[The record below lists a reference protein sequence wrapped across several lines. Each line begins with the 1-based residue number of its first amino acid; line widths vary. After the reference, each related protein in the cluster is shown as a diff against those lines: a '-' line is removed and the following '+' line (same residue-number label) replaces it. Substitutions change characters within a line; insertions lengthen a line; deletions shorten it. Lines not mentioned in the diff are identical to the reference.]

1 MPPTNA
7 ADTGGGAK
15 PKERMTAAEI
25 GVHVTNAFLILI
37 VVLFVLFSLWVE
49 VFAIPVFF
57 VFFRAAVVTV
67 GSARQVSRCASL
79 FREGVVCIV

>member
-1 MPPTNA
+1 M
-7 ADTGGGAK
+7 

-25 GVHVTNAFLILI
+25 GVHFTNAFLILI

-67 GSARQVSRCASL
+67 GSARQVSRCASSWL
-79 FREGVVCIV
+79 RTCIDWMTAGRKLLSLLS